1 MKKALLATLSLILIG
16 SVILVAATGSK
27 ALKSSENP
35 AGCPAASM
43 CSQSGENCP
52 MALINSPMGQMSS
65 QNESCCSQG
74 MNCPK
79 CADCPNQADCP
90 KDMDCSECPK
100 ESCFVGNS
108 CCTQAEQN

>member
-16 SVILVAATGSK
+16 SVILVAANGSK
-27 ALKSSENP
+27 ATKTSENP
-35 AGCPAASM
+35 VCCPAASM
-43 CSQSGENCP
+43 SSQMGESCP
-52 MALINSPMGQMSS
+52 MALTNPPMGQMSS
-65 QNESCCSQG
+65 QNESGCFKG

-100 ESCFVGNS
+100 ESCCPGS
-108 CCTQAEQN
+108 SGCTQAD